1 MHKHESAPLAHRIP
15 EACAR
20 LGIGKSLFYELV
32 AGGEIKTFRIG
43 TRVLVA
49 ESELQRFIA
58 ARLDAAA

>member
-1 MHKHESAPLAHRIP
+1 MNQKDPAPLAHRIP

-20 LGIGKSLFYELV
+20 LGIGRSLFYALV
-32 AGGEIKTFRIG
+32 AAGEIKTFRIG

-58 ARLDAAA
+58 ARLEIAA